1 MKKYIKVHLNYFV
14 IASFVFLLFGCS
26 SNKIEHP
33 EISQLR
39 IMSKQFL
46 RTCFKVV
53 NDAEIHNHTLD
64 STSENYKRNVQNI
77 FVVNIFEK
85 DSAIYFEFL
94 MSNEYQMGFF
104 GQRYRNQKKPN
115 YFGFVNIKG
124 KTFLI
129 IQNLNKIPSNIVA
142 KTAVK
147 KKFPFAYNV
156 IYDKSNK
163 YITPAM
169 DIRNQLYS
177 YKGSEFT
184 FISDKNW

>member
-1 MKKYIKVHLNYFV
+1 MKKHIKMYLYYFV
-14 IASFVFLLFGCS
+14 IALFLLTGCS

-64 STSENYKRNVQNI
+64 STSENYKRNLQNI

-85 DSAIYFEFL
+85 DSVVYFEFL

-104 GQRYRNQKKPN
+104 GKRHSNQKKPN
-115 YFGFVNIKG
+115 YFGFVNING
-124 KTFLI
+124 KLFLI
-129 IQNLNKIPSNIVA
+129 VQNLNKIPSNVVE
-142 KTAVK
+142 KTPAM
-147 KKFPFAYNV
+147 KKFPFVYNV
-156 IYDKSNK
+156 IYNRSNK
-163 YITPAM
+163 YITPVM

-177 YKGSEFT
+177 YQNSKFT